1 MSLTDQLMTDIK
13 TAMKSQDKTALSVIR
28 MLKSALMNKKIELG
42 HVLTDQEEAQV
53 VASQMKQQKDSL
65 ADFQK
70 GGRDDL
76 VAQTQAQIKVLQQY
90 LPQQLSKA
98 ELQQI
103 VQQSAAE
110 IQATS
115 AADFGKLMKTVM
127 PKVRGRADGSLVNQI
142 VKAFLQ

>member
-42 HVLTDQEEAQV
+42 HVLTDQEKAQV

-76 VAQTQAQIKVLQQY
+76 VAQTQAQMKVLQQY

>member
-76 VAQTQAQIKVLQQY
+76 VAQTQAQMKVLQQY

>member
-76 VAQTQAQIKVLQQY
+76 VAQTQAQMKVLQQY

-127 PKVRGRADGSLVNQI
+127 PKVRGRADSSLVNQI

>member
-76 VAQTQAQIKVLQQY
+76 VAQTQAQMKVLQQY

-115 AADFGKLMKTVM
+115 EADFGKLMKTVM

>member
-76 VAQTQAQIKVLQQY
+76 VAQTQAQMKVLQQY

-142 VKAFLQ
+142 VKSFLQ

>member
-42 HVLTDQEEAQV
+42 HVLTDQEKAQV

-76 VAQTQAQIKVLQQY
+76 VAQTQAQMKVLQQY

-115 AADFGKLMKTVM
+115 EADFGKLMKTVM

>member
-76 VAQTQAQIKVLQQY
+76 VAQTQAQMKVLQQY
-90 LPQQLSKA
+90 LPQQLSKS

>member
-42 HVLTDQEEAQV
+42 HVLTDQEKAQV

-76 VAQTQAQIKVLQQY
+76 VAQTQAQMKVLQQY

-115 AADFGKLMKTVM
+115 EADFGKLMKAVM

>member
-76 VAQTQAQIKVLQQY
+76 VAQTQAQMKVLQQY

-115 AADFGKLMKTVM
+115 AADFDKLMKTVM

>member
-76 VAQTQAQIKVLQQY
+76 VAQTQAQMKVLQQY

-103 VQQSAAE
+103 IQQSAAE

>member
-76 VAQTQAQIKVLQQY
+76 VAQTQAQMKILQQY

-115 AADFGKLMKTVM
+115 EADFGKLMKTVM

>member
-76 VAQTQAQIKVLQQY
+76 VAQTQAQMKVLQQY

-142 VKAFLQ
+142 AFTI

>member
-42 HVLTDQEEAQV
+42 HVLTDQEKAQV

-76 VAQTQAQIKVLQQY
+76 VAQTQAQMKVLQQY

-110 IQATS
+110 IQANS
-115 AADFGKLMKTVM
+115 EADFGKLMKTVV

>member
-13 TAMKSQDKTALSVIR
+13 TAIKSHDKTALSVIR

-65 ADFQK
+65 AGFQK
-70 GGRDDL
+70 GDRGDL
-76 VAQTQAQIKVLQQY
+76 VAQTQAQMKVLQQY

-98 ELQQI
+98 
-103 VQQSAAE
+103 
-110 IQATS
+110 
-115 AADFGKLMKTVM
+115 
-127 PKVRGRADGSLVNQI
+127 
-142 VKAFLQ
+142 

>member
-76 VAQTQAQIKVLQQY
+76 VAQTQAQMKVLQQY

-110 IQATS
+110 IQATNE
-115 AADFGKLMKTVM
+115 ADFGKLMKTVM

>member
-76 VAQTQAQIKVLQQY
+76 VAQTQAQMKVLQQY

-98 ELQQI
+98 EPQQI

-142 VKAFLQ
+142 VKSFLQ

>member
-42 HVLTDQEEAQV
+42 HVLTDQEKAQV

-76 VAQTQAQIKVLQQY
+76 VAQTQAQMKVLQQY

-115 AADFGKLMKTVM
+115 EADFGKLMKTVV

>member
-53 VASQMKQQKDSL
+53 VASQMTQQKDSL

-76 VAQTQAQIKVLQQY
+76 VAQTQAQMKVLQQY

>member
-1 MSLTDQLMTDIK
+1 
-13 TAMKSQDKTALSVIR
+13 
-28 MLKSALMNKKIELG
+28 MLFRS
-42 HVLTDQEEAQV
+42 
-53 VASQMKQQKDSL
+53 
-65 ADFQK
+65 QK

-76 VAQTQAQIKVLQQY
+76 VAQTQAQMKVLQQY

-127 PKVRGRADGSLVNQI
+127 PKVHGRADGSLVNQI

>member
-76 VAQTQAQIKVLQQY
+76 VAQTQAQMKVLQQY

-142 VKAFLQ
+142 VKAI

>member
-76 VAQTQAQIKVLQQY
+76 VAQTQAQMKVLQQY

-103 VQQSAAE
+103 VQQ
-110 IQATS
+110 S

>member
-1 MSLTDQLMTDIK
+1 
-13 TAMKSQDKTALSVIR
+13 
-28 MLKSALMNKKIELG
+28 MNKKIELG
-42 HVLTDQEEAQV
+42 HVLTDQEKAQV

-76 VAQTQAQIKVLQQY
+76 VAQTQAQMKVLQQY

-115 AADFGKLMKTVM
+115 EADFGKLMKTVM